1 MQQCRIERTSIDG
14 SVTVTVG
21 PGGALLDLHL
31 TRAATRRAGADLA
44 REVCRAVAE
53 AHRGADAAVAG
64 AAPPDWTLRR
74 QVPPT
79 PLPAPGKS
87 AAADPETHARAVRGL
102 TARGVDLECWRES
115 ADRLRTRWIDVP
127 DIPAPRIESCTGPR
141 TDPTGSMPA
150 DDDRLT
156 WGSSP
161 DGRVRARV
169 TPSGVLHELTIHD
182 RAPADGPAA
191 VAAGIRH
198 AVLAACRTAA
208 GRVREDLAQAPGH
221 RLDVQALLDHLAQA
235 ESEARGGGGPQPEES
250 GAWRRAPGAAS

>member
-1 MQQCRIERTSIDG
+1 MQQCRVERTSVDG
-14 SVTVTVG
+14 SVTVVVG

-53 AHRGADAAVAG
+53 AHRGADASVAG
-64 AAPPDWTLRR
+64 AVPPDWTLRR
-74 QVPPT
+74 QVPSAP
-79 PLPAPGKS
+79 PHPAPGES
-87 AAADPETHARAVRGL
+87 AAADREAHARAVREL
-102 TARGVDLECWRES
+102 TARGVDLEGWTAS
-115 ADRLRTRWIDVP
+115 ADQLRARWLDVP
-127 DIPAPRIESCTGPR
+127 DVPGPR
-141 TDPTGSMPA
+141 TEPPIEPTGSTPA

-221 RLDVQALLDHLAQA
+221 RLDVQALLDHLTQA
-235 ESEARGGGGPQPEES
+235 ESEACGGGGSQPEES